1 MELLRQGHLCFDDLI
16 TIRRG
21 ELAYQPLSAIPET
34 VAKEFLKLKGK
45 GGTWCCAS
53 YDEATKGCLRY
64 DHRPQACQLLNC
76 TDTGP
81 LLDIA
86 GQDLLSRYDC
96 IDPDDPLLPMVR
108 QHEQN
113 CPCPDLLALSRTL
126 EQGGIP
132 GGQLLELEQAV
143 NADLAYRT
151 RISQRSGLTL
161 SRELFYFG
169 RPLFHLIQPL
179 GIRSES
185 GSNQIH
191 LSLATG

>member
-1 MELLRQGHLCFDDLI
+1 MCFDDLI

-21 ELAYQPLSAIPET
+21 ELAYQPLSATPET
-34 VAKEFLKLKGK
+34 VASEFLKLKGK
-45 GGTWCCAS
+45 GNTWCCAY
-53 YDEATKGCLRY
+53 YDQAAKGCLRY
-64 DHRPQACQLLNC
+64 DHRPQACQLLDC

-96 IDPDDPLLPMVR
+96 MDPDDPFLPMVQ
-108 QHEQN
+108 QHEQD
-113 CPCPDLLALSRTL
+113 CACPDLLALSRTL
-126 EQGGIP
+126 EQSGIP
-132 GGQLLELEQAV
+132 DAQLLELEQAV

-151 RISQRSGLTL
+151 RISERTGLTL

-179 GIRSES
+179 GIHITNNS
-185 GSNQIH
+185 GWIR
-191 LSLATG
+191 LALATG